1 MFFCPVFIWAK
12 GQVTLDPFP
21 TSFGGPFSRRPLSA
35 APFLESVWNDIFVQN
50 DILVRNDIFVSE
62 GHFKK
67 KSFTRKKNFSQPF
80 SCLKTISVSPLWP
93 KDSKYAIRFEIR
105 GREGGE
111 KNEHTNPRTISNF
124 NIDGT
129 LEYRVKEKKWSLQY
143 QNTSISV
150 TAVVEFLR

>member
-1 MFFCPVFIWAK
+1 MLVLLANWP
-12 GQVTLDPFP
+12 P
-21 TSFGGPFSRRPLSA
+21 SA
-35 APFLESVWNDIFVQN
+35 APLLESVRNDIFVQN

-124 NIDGT
+124 NIDC
-129 LEYRVKEKKWSLQY
+129 
-143 QNTSISV
+143 
-150 TAVVEFLR
+150 TANIDGFDG

>member
-1 MFFCPVFIWAK
+1 M
-12 GQVTLDPFP
+12 
-21 TSFGGPFSRRPLSA
+21 
-35 APFLESVWNDIFVQN
+35 LESVRNDIFVQN

-124 NIDGT
+124 NIDCPHKVIESNVLAPLPHSYEGA
-129 LEYRVKEKKWSLQY
+129 L
-143 QNTSISV
+143 
-150 TAVVEFLR
+150 F